1 MPRFSA
7 AALGLSYAP
16 TSQDLASKPDIIPMV
31 SIRPGYLTF
40 YSEVV
45 RNGGASR
52 KFGTPEP
59 PPKAHS
65 ADGLISHKAQRRLS
79 QAVDW
84 MVYLAKPKPLYPERP
99 KCGLQFRLNFI
110 TLTLSDRQVHDDNTI
125 KKLLMQPFL
134 DTLRKTWGCGLYMWR
149 AESQRNGNIHFH
161 LVTDQYIPWW
171 KIRNRWNA
179 IQNRLG
185 YLDKYQ
191 LANPG
196 TEANSTDVHSVTRV
210 KKLGAYL
217 AKYCSKNPNGDMYT
231 ALTIGSDGFDPSYNP
246 SEALKIY
253 PASAGKFRSIGG
265 KLWGLSYSLSR
276 CKSAVACVW
285 DIADRSLHKLWSI
298 YGEKATEYDYHTC
311 MYIPVSEW
319 ARKVRGS
326 LFDVFDQYLQEYRSL
341 RGPPVNQI
349 CNV

>member
-1 MPRFSA
+1 M
-7 AALGLSYAP
+7 
-16 TSQDLASKPDIIPMV
+16 I

-45 RNGGASR
+45 RHGGASPY
-52 KFGTPEP
+52 FDPPAP
-59 PPKAHS
+59 PPTAHS
-65 ADGLISHKAQRRLS
+65 ADGLISYKAQRRLS

-99 KCGLQFRLNFI
+99 ECSLQFRLNFI
-110 TLTLSDRQVHDDNTI
+110 TLTLSDRQVHHDNII
-125 KKLLMQPFL
+125 KQKLLQPFL
-134 DTLRKTWGCGLYMWR
+134 DTLRKTWGCSLYMWR

-185 YLDKYQ
+185 YLDKY
-191 LANPG
+191 LAANPG
-196 TEANSTDVHSVTRV
+196 VQANSTDVKSVTRV

-231 ALTIGSDGFDPSYNP
+231 ALAYARVTGTTEPAQKSPDFVLKNAPGSPGLKPCYNP

-285 DIADRSLHKLWSI
+285 DIADRSLHKLW
-298 YGEKATEYDYHTC
+298 ATFGDQAKEYDYHTC
-311 MYIPVSEW
+311 MYIPVATW
-319 ARKVRGS
+319 AKSVKGS
-326 LFDVFDQYLQEYRSL
+326 VYRIFTDYLQEYRTL
-341 RGPPVNQI
+341 RGPPEKPTLAVAPT
-349 CNV
+349 

>member
-1 MPRFSA
+1 M
-7 AALGLSYAP
+7 
-16 TSQDLASKPDIIPMV
+16 I

-99 KCGLQFRLNFI
+99 KCSLQFRLNFI
-110 TLTLSDRQVHDDNTI
+110 TLTLSDHQMHDDNTI
-125 KKLLMQPFL
+125 KKELLQPFL
-134 DTLRKTWGCGLYMWR
+134 DTLRKTWGCNLYMWR

-161 LVTDQYIPWW
+161 LVTDVYIPWW

-179 IQNRLG
+179 IQSRLG
-185 YLDKYQ
+185 YTDRFLRIH
-191 LANPG
+191 PG
-196 TEANSTDVHSVTRV
+196 VEPNSTDVHSVTRV

-231 ALTIGSDGFDPSYNP
+231 ALVKHQAAKNSPKTADSCLTGSPDKDILSHLKPCYNP

-285 DIADRSLHKLWSI
+285 DITDRSLHKLWAVF
-298 YGEKATEYDYHTC
+298 GEKATEYDYHTC
-311 MYIPVSEW
+311 MYIPVAEW
-319 ARKVRGS
+319 AKSVKGS
-326 LFDVFDQYLQEYRSL
+326 VYRVFTDYLAEYRSL
-341 RGPPVNQI
+341 RAPPDKLEVSSI
-349 CNV
+349 HAP